1 MWKKPLKKQEKSI
14 DETQVKLK
22 QNCDKDESDAIQNTI
37 QIKEKATK
45 KILQQ
50 RKFKK
55 YIYLK
60 QNSKPSVSRR
70 Q

>member
-1 MWKKPLKKQEKSI
+1 MEKTIEETGKSI
-14 DETQVKLK
+14 DETQVELK
-22 QNCDKDESDAIQNTI
+22 QNFDKDESDAIQNTI

-55 YIYLK
+55 NIYLK
-60 QNSKPSVSRR
+60 QNSKPSVYRR

>member
-1 MWKKPLKKQEKSI
+1 MEKTIEETGKSI

-60 QNSKPSVSRR
+60 QNSKPSVYRR

>member
-1 MWKKPLKKQEKSI
+1 MEKTIEETGKSI

-45 KILQQ
+45 KILQ

-60 QNSKPSVSRR
+60 QNSKPSVYRR

>member
-1 MWKKPLKKQEKSI
+1 MEKTIEETGKSI
-14 DETQVKLK
+14 GETQVKLK